1 MSIKS
6 ISVPINTTTD
16 NEDNIIECKGARME
30 MDKESLTILIPTS
43 GLEDSMKNPS
53 SLSTNIKYLR
63 ISIPRSD
70 VKKVIQDL
78 YMS

>member
-1 MSIKS
+1 MSIKTVS
-6 ISVPINTTTD
+6 IPINNTSD
-16 NEDNIIECKGARME
+16 NEENIIDCKGARME
-30 MDKESLTILIPTS
+30 MDKESLKILIPTS
-43 GLEDSMKNPS
+43 GLEDSMNPIS
-53 SLSTNIKYLR
+53 VNGNLKYLR

>member
-1 MSIKS
+1 MSMKEV
-6 ISVPINTTTD
+6 SVPINAIPSSD
-16 NEDNIIECKGARME
+16 DNIVECKGARME
-30 MDKESLTILIPTS
+30 MNKDELTILIPTS
-43 GLEDSMKNPS
+43 GLEDVLRSTLIDS
-53 SLSTNIKYLR
+53 SIHYLR